1 MIGNGGSALS
11 LLMIPLA
18 PVLPTVVAQV
28 LERNRDESE
37 AIALCLKKKE
47 NLDSLRVWILFLAF
61 FYGFI
66 E

>member
-11 LLMIPLA
+11 LFMIPLA

-37 AIALCLKKKE
+37 AIALCLKNRE
-47 NLDSLRVWILFLAF
+47 LRFITGMDPVSRLFLWVH
-61 FYGFI
+61 
-66 E
+66 

>member
-37 AIALCLKKKE
+37 AIALCFKKRE
-47 NLDSLRVWILFLAF
+47 LRFITGMDPVSRLFLWVH
-61 FYGFI
+61 
-66 E
+66 

>member
-1 MIGNGGSALS
+1 MIGNEGSALS

-37 AIALCLKKKE
+37 AIALCLKKRE
-47 NLDSLRVWILFLAF
+47 LRFITGTDPVSRLFLWVH
-61 FYGFI
+61 
-66 E
+66 